1 MNIILIKEEI
11 MKMNMI
17 YILSTDIQDIIITI
31 FMKKMI
37 TDMELKEVVQ
47 ILQIWQNLKE

>member
-1 MNIILIKEEI
+1 

-17 YILSTDIQDIIITI
+17 YILSMDIQDIIIII

-37 TDMELKEVVQ
+37 MDMELKEVVQ